1 MLNVAMLSK
10 WHVHAEGYANDVIGT
25 GKAKITV
32 IWDDNEERGKEWAE
46 KLGCDYSSCIDEVLA
61 RTDVDAV
68 ICDAPTTAHKD
79 VIIKAAKAKKHIFT
93 EKALCPT
100 VADCEEVKAA
110 VVESGVT
117 FLISL
122 PQRTTKAIQLAKQM
136 IANGDFGKISLARI
150 RNGHDGVS
158 GKWLPDY
165 WFLEKDTAGGSLM
178 DLGCHPMYTACY
190 LFGKPIR
197 MASLMTAPF
206 GSKVDEHASATIEFE
221 NGVLCTGETSFV
233 TFNTPGAV
241 EIYGSDATLLAYG
254 PDIKIKTRETV
265 KFTND
270 YVTPI
275 LPDALPMPIIA
286 FIDACVNGTGT
297 PDGFGI
303 DDAIDLTRLLE
314 NAYVS
319 NNTNSIVSL

>member
-10 WHVHAEGYANDVIGT
+10 WHVHAEGYANDVLNT

-32 IWDDNEERGKEWAE
+32 IWDDNETRGKEWAD
-46 KLGCDYSSCIDEVLA
+46 KLGCDFSSNIDEVLA

-79 VIIKAAKAKKHIFT
+79 VLVKAANAKKHIFT
-93 EKALCPT
+93 EKALAPT
-100 VADCEEVKAA
+100 VAECEEVAAA
-110 VVESGVT
+110 VKANGVT
-117 FLISL
+117 FMISY
-122 PQRTTKAIQLAKQM
+122 PQRTTPAIQLAKQM
-136 IANGDFGKISLARI
+136 IKNGDFGKISLARI

-158 GKWLPDY
+158 GGWLPEY
-165 WFLEKDTAGGSLM
+165 WFEAKDAAGGSLM

-190 LFGKPIR
+190 LFGKPKRI
-197 MASLMTAPF
+197 AALMTSPF
-206 GSKVDEHASATIEFE
+206 GSKVDEHASATVEFDG
-221 NGVLCTGETSFV
+221 GVLCTGETSFV

-254 PDIKIKTRETV
+254 SDIKVKTRETV

-275 LPDALPMPIIA
+275 LPAALPMPIIA
-286 FIDACVNGTGT
+286 FIDACVNNSGT
-297 PDGFGI
+297 PEGFGI
-303 DDAIDLTRLLE
+303 EDAIDLTRLLE
-314 NAYVS
+314 NAYIS
-319 NNTNSIVSL
+319 NNSNTIVTL